1 MGNDKNKLEGGTIAR
16 LGSRLTFQ
24 NEERKKMRKKLL
36 FSLITLG
43 ISFMVLTGCSNSAN
57 KTTTESSAA
66 TKILKDPY
74 SDEQFLLGTYVR
86 IRVYDEGKESALKPA
101 FDRVKELG
109 DKITI
114 NQKGSE
120 IDEVNEQA
128 GIKPVKVSDDVY
140 TLVKRAYEY
149 SQDSQGGFD
158 MAIGAITQLWRI
170 GFDDARKPSQEEIDQ
185 ALKLVDYHKIEL
197 NDKEKT
203 VYLKE
208 KGMIIDLG
216 AIAKGY
222 ITDEVVKVLKKQ
234 GVTTAIV
241 DLGGNVYVLGHSPR
255 GENQDWTVGIQDP
268 NMARGSVLGSI
279 KERNKTLVTSGIYE
293 RYLEVDGKKYHHLF
307 DPKTGYPFDN
317 DIASVTIIT
326 DKSIDGDGL
335 STAVFSMGVKKGLE
349 YVESELNNGTE
360 AIFVT
365 KDDKVYV
372 TDPIKDTFKLSED
385 SHYTMGDRSELK

>member
-1 MGNDKNKLEGGTIAR
+1 MLVSSTNI
-16 LGSRLTFQ
+16 
-24 NEERKKMRKKLL
+24 KKYRAL

>member
-1 MGNDKNKLEGGTIAR
+1 MEGGTIAK

-24 NEERKKMRKKLL
+24 NEERKTMRKKLL

-43 ISFMVLTGCSNSAN
+43 ISFMVLTGCTNSAK
-57 KTTTESSAA
+57 KTTTESSTSA
-66 TKILKDPY
+66 KILKDPY

-86 IRVYDEGKESALKPA
+86 IRVYDEGKESAMKPA

-120 IDEVNEQA
+120 IDEVNAQA
-128 GIKPVKVSDDVY
+128 GIKPVKVSDDIY

-385 SHYTMGDRSELK
+385 SHYTMGNRSELK

>member
-1 MGNDKNKLEGGTIAR
+1 MEGGTIAR

-24 NEERKKMRKKLL
+24 NEERKTMRKKLL

-43 ISFMVLTGCSNSAN
+43 ISFMVLTGCTNSAK
-57 KTTTESSAA
+57 KTTTESSAS
-66 TKILKDPY
+66 TKILKDPH

-86 IRVYDEGKESALKPA
+86 IRVYDEGKEAALKPA

-197 NDKEKT
+197 NDQEKT

>member
-1 MGNDKNKLEGGTIAR
+1 MIAR

-24 NEERKKMRKKLL
+24 NEERKTMRKKLL
-36 FSLITLG
+36 FSLITLS
-43 ISFMVLTGCSNSAN
+43 ISFMVLTGCTNSTKN
-57 KTTTESSAA
+57 TTTESSAS

-197 NDKEKT
+197 NDKEKM

-241 DLGGNVYVLGHSPR
+241 DLGGNVYVLGYSPR

>member
-1 MGNDKNKLEGGTIAR
+1 MEGGTIAR

-57 KTTTESSAA
+57 KITTESSAA

>member
-1 MGNDKNKLEGGTIAR
+1 MEGGTIAR

-24 NEERKKMRKKLL
+24 NEERKTMRKKLL

-43 ISFMVLTGCSNSAN
+43 ISFMVLTGCTNSAK
-57 KTTTESSAA
+57 KTTTESSAS

-74 SDEQFLLGTYVR
+74 SNEQFLLGTYVR
-86 IRVYDEGKESALKPA
+86 IRVYDEGKEAALKPA

-197 NDKEKT
+197 NDQEKT

>member
-1 MGNDKNKLEGGTIAR
+1 MEGGTIAR

-57 KTTTESSAA
+57 KTTTESSAS

-203 VYLKE
+203 VYLKG

>member
-1 MGNDKNKLEGGTIAR
+1 MEGGTIAR

-43 ISFMVLTGCSNSAN
+43 ISFMVLTGCTDSAKN
-57 KTTTESSAA
+57 TTTESSAA

>member
-1 MGNDKNKLEGGTIAR
+1 MEGGTIAR

-57 KTTTESSAA
+57 KTTTESSAS

>member
-1 MGNDKNKLEGGTIAR
+1 MEGGTIAR

-24 NEERKKMRKKLL
+24 NEERKTMRKKLL

-43 ISFMVLTGCSNSAN
+43 ISFMVLTGCTDSAKN
-57 KTTTESSAA
+57 TTTESTAS

-385 SHYTMGDRSELK
+385 SHYTMDDRSELK

>member
-1 MGNDKNKLEGGTIAR
+1 MEGGTIAK

-114 NQKGSE
+114 NQKSSE

>member
-1 MGNDKNKLEGGTIAR
+1 MEGGTIAR

-24 NEERKKMRKKLL
+24 NEERKTMRKKLL

-43 ISFMVLTGCSNSAN
+43 ISFMVLTGCTDSAKN
-57 KTTTESSAA
+57 TTTESTAS

-128 GIKPVKVSDDVY
+128 GIKPVRVSDDVY

>member
-1 MGNDKNKLEGGTIAR
+1 
-16 LGSRLTFQ
+16 
-24 NEERKKMRKKLL
+24 
-36 FSLITLG
+36 
-43 ISFMVLTGCSNSAN
+43 
-57 KTTTESSAA
+57 
-66 TKILKDPY
+66 
-74 SDEQFLLGTYVR
+74 
-86 IRVYDEGKESALKPA
+86 
-101 FDRVKELG
+101 
-109 DKITI
+109 
-114 NQKGSE
+114 
-120 IDEVNEQA
+120 
-128 GIKPVKVSDDVY
+128 
-140 TLVKRAYEY
+140 
-149 SQDSQGGFD
+149 
-158 MAIGAITQLWRI
+158 
-170 GFDDARKPSQEEIDQ
+170 
-185 ALKLVDYHKIEL
+185 
-197 NDKEKT
+197 
-203 VYLKE
+203 
-208 KGMIIDLG
+208 MIIDLG

-307 DPKTGYPFDN
+307 DPKTGYP
-317 DIASVTIIT
+317 
-326 DKSIDGDGL
+326 IDGDGL

>member
-1 MGNDKNKLEGGTIAR
+1 MEGGTIAR

-24 NEERKKMRKKLL
+24 NEERKTMRKKLL

>member
-1 MGNDKNKLEGGTIAR
+1 MEGGTIAR

-24 NEERKKMRKKLL
+24 NEERKTMRKKLL

-86 IRVYDEGKESALKPA
+86 IRVYDEGKEAALKPA

-197 NDKEKT
+197 NDQEKT

>member
-1 MGNDKNKLEGGTIAR
+1 MEGGTIAR

-335 STAVFSMGVKKGLE
+335 STTVFSMGVKKGLE

-365 KDDKVYV
+365 KNDKVYV

>member
-1 MGNDKNKLEGGTIAR
+1 MRI
-16 LGSRLTFQ
+16 S
-24 NEERKKMRKKLL
+24 KKGKIMRKKLL
-36 FSLITLG
+36 LSLIAVCTLVALVGCGSSSEKTADNDKPAKG
-43 ISFMVLTGCSNSAN
+43 ILS
-57 KTTTESSAA
+57 E
-66 TKILKDPY
+66 PY
-74 SDEQFLLGTYVR
+74 AQEKFLLGTYVR
-86 IRVYDEGKESALKPA
+86 IRVYDEGKKSVLTPA

-114 NQKGSE
+114 NQSGSE
-120 IDEVNEQA
+120 IDEVNAQA

-140 TLVKRAYEY
+140 SLVKKAYEY
-149 SQDSQGGFD
+149 SEDSRGGFD
-158 MAIGAITQLWRI
+158 MAIGSVTQLWRI

-197 NDKEKT
+197 NDEEKT

-222 ITDEVVKVLKKQ
+222 ITDEVVKVLKDN

-255 GENQDWTVGIQDP
+255 GENQDWNVGIQDP
-268 NMARGSVLGSI
+268 NLARGSVLGTI
-279 KERNKTLVTSGIYE
+279 KEKNKTLVTSGIYE
-293 RYLEVDGKKYHHLF
+293 RYLEVDGVKYHHLF
-307 DPKTGYPFDN
+307 DPQTGYPFDN

-326 DKSIDGDGL
+326 NKSIDGDGL
-335 STAVFSMGVKKGLE
+335 STAVFSMGVKKGLS
-349 YVESELNNGTE
+349 YVEELDNGTN

-365 KDDKVYV
+365 KEGKVYV
-372 TDPIKDTFKLSED
+372 TDPIKDEFKLAED
-385 SHYTMGDRSELK
+385 SDYSMGDRSKLE

>member
-1 MGNDKNKLEGGTIAR
+1 MEGGTIAR

-24 NEERKKMRKKLL
+24 NEERKTMRKKLL
-36 FSLITLG
+36 FSLITLS
-43 ISFMVLTGCSNSAN
+43 ISFMMLTGCTNSTKN
-57 KTTTESSAA
+57 TTTESSAS

>member
-1 MGNDKNKLEGGTIAR
+1 MEGGTIAR

-36 FSLITLG
+36 FSLITLS
-43 ISFMVLTGCSNSAN
+43 ISFMVLTGCTNSTKN
-57 KTTTESSAA
+57 TTTESSAS

-109 DKITI
+109 DKITV

-241 DLGGNVYVLGHSPR
+241 DLGGNVYVLGYSPR

>member
-1 MGNDKNKLEGGTIAR
+1 MLKKR
-16 LGSRLTFQ
+16 LLPIVALLCLLT
-24 NEERKKMRKKLL
+24 LA
-36 FSLITLG
+36 
-43 ISFMVLTGCSNSAN
+43 GCSTSAN
-57 KTTTESSAA
+57 KATTASTTTN
-66 TKILKDPY
+66 KILKDPY

-86 IRVYDEGKESALKPA
+86 IRVYDEGKEAALKPA

-114 NQKGSE
+114 NQPGSE
-120 IDEVNEQA
+120 IDEVNQQA

-140 TLVKRAYEY
+140 GLLKKAYEY
-149 SQDSQGGFD
+149 SEDSQGGFD

-197 NDKEKT
+197 NDQDKT

-208 KGMIIDLG
+208 RGMIIDLG

-255 GENQDWTVGIQDP
+255 GKDQDWTVGIQDP
-268 NMARGSVLGSI
+268 NLARGSVLGTI
-279 KERNKTLVTSGIYE
+279 EERDKTLVTSGIYE

-349 YVESELNNGTE
+349 YVESEFNNGTE

-365 KDDKVYV
+365 KEDKVYV
-372 TDPIKDTFKLSED
+372 TDPIKDTFKLDKD
-385 SHYTMGDRSELK
+385 SKYTMGDRSELK